1 MFPAIHV
8 HRENKF
14 GIADNINTASLSIE
28 STFSCLVNLTFHM
41 VDKMSIQFGKN
52 DF

>member
-1 MFPAIHV
+1 MYIV
-8 HRENKF
+8 RENKF

-28 STFSCLVNLTFHM
+28 STVSCLVNLTFHM